1 VRQRREETALRPV
14 VAIVAAGMAMAGAF
28 AADPDGPASTTA
40 DPVVVTATRT
50 PESLSSV
57 IRPVE
62 LITGEVIDSSGQQ
75 TLTELLQSQASVEIA
90 ANGGAGQTSGVFLRG
105 ANTSHTLVLLDGM
118 RVNNAAGGTVPFEN
132 LPASQFGP
140 MEIVPGP
147 LSSLYGSDALGG
159 VIQLFTPRWPDASRV
174 HGAVGYGSFDTTR
187 ISGGVSA
194 GTASTGFTL
203 NANYLE
209 SESFSATNSD
219 ASPFIFNPDK
229 DGYRNTGVSG
239 RITHR
244 FAPDQEIGLNAFYSQ
259 GETHFDSGPATD
271 DVNNQDIGV
280 YSAYS
285 RNRLTPWWQSLVRL
299 GVSKDD
305 LDIEGSFPSTL
316 DSSQTQATWQ
326 NDFTTRLGTV
336 IGGIELLRQE
346 VAGTTVFLVDE
357 RDIYSAFAGYAGEF
371 GPHTLQA
378 SVRYDDN
385 SQFGGKTNGGLG
397 YAFRLTPDLRVRA
410 SGGTAFHAPT
420 FFDLYFP
427 GFGNPDLEAEEGE
440 SWEVGADYRRG
451 QQRMAVTYFQNRITN
466 LIVFDAVTFQPVNVG
481 EASIKGVELGYD
493 GSLFGLELRARLTLQ
508 DPFNDTTDKRL
519 PRRAKIFGNAGITR
533 EFGPL
538 RIGAEAAGAGERF
551 DSVDESPGSEMDG
564 YVILNL
570 LATYSVS
577 RNWTVDLRWNNILDE
592 RYELARGYNT
602 PRSNVFLSVRYAL
615 Q

>member
-1 VRQRREETALRPV
+1 MKPALT
-14 VAIVAAGMAMAGAF
+14 ILAAGLAAASAA
-28 AADPDGPASTTA
+28 AADPDSLDSATA

-50 PESLSSV
+50 PENLSSS

-62 LITGEVIDSSGQQ
+62 LITGEVIESSGQQ

-132 LPASQFGP
+132 LPASQFAR

-159 VIQLFTPRWPDASRV
+159 VIQLFTQRWPDASRV
-174 HGAVGYGSFDTTR
+174 HGAVGYGSYDTSR
-187 ISGGVSA
+187 VSGGVSA
-194 GTASTGFTL
+194 GTGSTGFTL
-203 NANYLE
+203 NAGYLE
-209 SESFSATNSD
+209 TEGFSATNSD
-219 ASPFIFNPDK
+219 ADPFIFNPDE
-229 DGYRNTGVSG
+229 DGYRNTSVSG
-239 RITHR
+239 NITHR

-259 GETHFDSGPATD
+259 GRTQFDSGPGTD

-285 RNRLTPWWQSLVRL
+285 RNRLAPWWQSLVRL
-299 GVSKDD
+299 GVSKDN
-305 LDIEGSFPSTL
+305 LAIEGSFPSTL

-336 IGGIELLRQE
+336 VGGIELLRQE
-346 VAGTTVFLVDE
+346 VAGTTVFVVDE
-357 RDIYSAFAGYAGEF
+357 RDIYSAFAGYAGEL
-371 GPHTLQA
+371 GPHTLHA
-378 SVRYDDN
+378 SVRHDDN
-385 SQFGGKTNGGLG
+385 SQFGGRTNGALG
-397 YAFRLTPDLRVRA
+397 YAFRPGQDLRLRA
-410 SGGTAFHAPT
+410 SAGTAFHAPT

-440 SWEVGADYRRG
+440 SWEVGADYRKGR
-451 QQRMAVTYFQNRITN
+451 QRVALTYFQNRVTN
-466 LIVFDAVTFQPVNVG
+466 LIVFDAMTFQPVNVG
-481 EASIKGVELGYD
+481 EASIKGVELAYD
-493 GSLFGLELRARLTLQ
+493 GNLFGLELRARLTLQ
-508 DPFNDTTDKRL
+508 DPFNDTTGARL
-519 PRRAKIFGNAGITR
+519 PRRAKIFGNAGIAR
-533 EFGPL
+533 SFGRV

-551 DSVDESPGSEMDG
+551 DSIDESPGSEMDG
-564 YVILNL
+564 YVIVNL
-570 LATYSVS
+570 VATYSVTRS
-577 RNWTVDLRWNNILDE
+577 WTVDLRWNNVLDE

-602 PRSNVFLSVRYAL
+602 PRSNVFLSVQYTL